1 MLAPLLITM
10 ATLTP
15 SALAYEIKLNSEGH
29 ELHWEQAEVVYE
41 VNPLGAHGL
50 DEDIVLHETQ
60 ASAQA
65 WADVSGVQ
73 LDLVQYEN
81 DSMRV
86 KDLHDGVNLVF
97 FDDEWAESSTLLA
110 VTYLWSI
117 EGGELTDFDIA
128 INSRDHDW
136 GSEGDTHDNDLRNA
150 LTLEFGH
157 AMGLDH
163 AEGNDE
169 ATMAP
174 STTAGEVRKRDLA
187 PDDIAAMRS
196 LYAHDDLY
204 RPPAGC
210 SVGALPLSA
219 LTSTVWLPFFLIT
232 RRRKKTPPS
241 EAWGPLR
248 LRQ

>member
-1 MLAPLLITM
+1 MLAPLLLSM
-10 ATLTP
+10 ATLSS
-15 SALAYEIKLNSEGH
+15 SALAYEIKRNSNGD
-29 ELHWEQAEVVYE
+29 ELHWTGNEVVFE
-41 VNPLGAHGL
+41 VNPRGAHDL
-50 DEDIVLHETQ
+50 DEDVVLHETQ

-65 WADVSGVQ
+65 WSDVSGVQ

-81 DSMRV
+81 DSLRT

-97 FDDEWAESSTLLA
+97 FDDEWSESSTLLA
-110 VTYLWSI
+110 VTYLWSV

-136 GSEGDTHDNDLRNA
+136 DVDGDARENDLRNA
-150 LTLEFGH
+150 LTHEFGH
-157 AMGLDH
+157 AVGLDH
-163 AEGNDE
+163 AHGIDE

-174 STTAGEVRKRDLA
+174 STTAGELQKRDLA
-187 PDDIAAMRS
+187 SDDIAAMRS

-219 LTSTVWLPFFLIT
+219 LTSTFWLPMLFIT
-232 RRRKKTPPS
+232 RRRT
-241 EAWGPLR
+241 R
-248 LRQ
+248 